1 MTNIFLALLI
11 LVLLIKRQ
19 IQPRPIKSSLY
30 IFPIILL
37 LYGSYLA
44 SDAGVKTLE
53 GISLGLSVFLG
64 LLVGLVQGRFTR
76 VFQQNGIWMVAG
88 SFLSLSVWLLSIPIR
103 FLIKMSFILV
113 LHIPVH
119 LTGEYSFVPYLFSLA
134 GIIGGRAIYL
144 AIKYPKEFKAGTST
158 SRYERKQ
165 AKRSNRT
172 Y

>member
-19 IQPRPIKSSLY
+19 LEPRPIKSSLY
-30 IFPIILL
+30 TFPIILL

-44 SDAGVKTLE
+44 SAAGIKPLE
-53 GISLGLSVFLG
+53 GIALGLGVLLG
-64 LLVGLVQGRFTR
+64 IIVGLIQGRFTK

-88 SFLSLSVWLLSIPIR
+88 SFWSLAVWLLSIPIR
-103 FLIKMSFILV
+103 FLIKMSFIQI

-119 LTGEYSFVPYLFSLA
+119 LTGEYTFVPYLFSLA
-134 GIIGGRAIYL
+134 GIIAGRAIYL
-144 AIKYPKEFKAGTST
+144 ALKYPKEFKEGTST

-172 Y
+172 F

>member
-1 MTNIFLALLI
+1 MSHIFLALLI

-19 IQPRPIKSSLY
+19 IEPKPIKSSLY
-30 IFPIILL
+30 ILPIILL

-44 SDAGVKTLE
+44 SDAGIKTLE
-53 GISLGLSVFLG
+53 GISLGLGVFLG
-64 LLVGLVQGRFTR
+64 IIVGLIQGRFTH

-88 SFLSLSVWLLSIPIR
+88 SFLSLSVWFLSIPIR
-103 FLIKMSFILV
+103 YLIKMGFIQV
-113 LHIPVH
+113 LHIHVH

-134 GIIGGRAIYL
+134 GIIAGRSIYL
-144 AIKYPKEFKAGTST
+144 AIKYPNEFKAGTST

-172 Y
+172 F

>member
-1 MTNIFLALLI
+1 MANIFLALLI
-11 LVLLIKRQ
+11 LVFFIKRQ
-19 IQPRPIKSSLY
+19 IVPRPIKSSLY
-30 IFPIILL
+30 TLPIILL

-44 SDAGVKTLE
+44 SKVGIEIMEGV
-53 GISLGLSVFLG
+53 SLGLAFLLG
-64 LLVGLVQGRFTR
+64 IIVGLIQGRFTQ

-88 SFLSLSVWLLSIPIR
+88 SLWSLGVWLLSIPIR
-103 FLIKMSFILV
+103 FLIKMSFIQV
-113 LHIPVH
+113 LHTPVH

-134 GIIGGRAIYL
+134 GIIAGRAIYL

-172 Y
+172 F